1 MKPEVEVLAP
11 AGSLES
17 LSAAINAGADA
28 VYIGGSEFGA
38 RAFADNPNEEGMLRA
53 IDHTH
58 LYGKKL
64 YLTVN
69 TLLKDDEIK
78 ERLYNYIEPYY
89 KEGLDAVIVQDLG
102 VFAFIKENFPGM
114 DIHASTQMT
123 ITSVS
128 AATLMKKLGASRIV
142 TARELS
148 LEEIKKIHNNVD
160 IEIESFVHG
169 ALCYC
174 YSGQCLLSS
183 IIGGRSGNR
192 GRCAQPCRLP
202 YDTAIKDKY
211 ILSPKDMCTIDILPQ
226 IIDAGVYSLKIE
238 GRMKKPEYTALVVS
252 KYRKYTDKVLNG
264 EKYTVDKKDIADLMD
279 IYNRGGFTTGYYER
293 HNGKDMMSLTKPNHF
308 GVEALNVIKAEKS
321 KIDFKTI
328 TDISKGDVIEVLQKN
343 GEPLSLTMSE
353 SVKKGSNG
361 TAKLPLNKGIKVD
374 SPLYR
379 TRNAKLIKETA
390 ELYIENNLKL
400 RPTIYI
406 TIKKD
411 IPIECNIEL
420 NGTKV
425 TFMGKTPDIA
435 MNKPTS
441 SEEIKKQVSK
451 TGGTDYEFLS
461 IQVTIDDGLFVTV
474 GDIKELRR
482 NALRLLEDRI
492 INISRRN

>member
-1 MKPEVEVLAP
+1 M
-11 AGSLES
+11 
-17 LSAAINAGADA
+17 
-28 VYIGGSEFGA
+28 
-38 RAFADNPNEEGMLRA
+38 
-53 IDHTH
+53 
-58 LYGKKL
+58 
-64 YLTVN
+64 
-69 TLLKDDEIK
+69 
-78 ERLYNYIEPYY
+78 
-89 KEGLDAVIVQDLG
+89 
-102 VFAFIKENFPGM
+102 
-114 DIHASTQMT
+114 
-123 ITSVS
+123 
-128 AATLMKKLGASRIV
+128 
-142 TARELS
+142 
-148 LEEIKKIHNNVD
+148 
-160 IEIESFVHG
+160 
-169 ALCYC
+169 
-174 YSGQCLLSS
+174 
-183 IIGGRSGNR
+183 
-192 GRCAQPCRLP
+192 
-202 YDTAIKDKY
+202 
-211 ILSPKDMCTIDILPQ
+211 
-226 IIDAGVYSLKIE
+226 
-238 GRMKKPEYTALVVS
+238 
-252 KYRKYTDKVLNG
+252 
-264 EKYTVDKKDIADLMD
+264 KDI
-279 IYNRGGFTTGYYER
+279 
-293 HNGKDMMSLTKPNHF
+293 
-308 GVEALNVIKAEKS
+308 IKAEKS